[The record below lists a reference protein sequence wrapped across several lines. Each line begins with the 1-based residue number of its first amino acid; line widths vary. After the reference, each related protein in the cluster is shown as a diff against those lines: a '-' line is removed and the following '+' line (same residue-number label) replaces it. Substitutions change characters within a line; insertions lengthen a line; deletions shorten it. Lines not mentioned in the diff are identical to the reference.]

1 MKCKNLLG
9 AINDLIFSTGWTML
23 CNIVGKA
30 KSPNDFHWGL
40 ILRTRFSPG
49 NSPGWI
55 QPEYRDRAYDDDE
68 NETPIWSK
76 TLLKKVKSYIHNNL
90 GLAKVNIIDPRK
102 GDFVQPLKVTEL
114 LTELQ
119 IADDDFYSGLSISKD
134 DDFELHI

>member
-1 MKCKNLLG
+1 MIWFFPQGELCYAVLSGRQKLQK
-9 AINDLIFSTGWTML
+9 IFTEDW
-23 CNIVGKA
+23 
-30 KSPNDFHWGL
+30 FH
-40 ILRTRFSPG
+40 G

-55 QPEYRDRAYDDDE
+55 QPEYRDRTYDDDE

-76 TLLKKVKSYIHNNL
+76 TLLKKVKSYIYNNL